1 MSPTFYNTF
10 QLHIEPILRT
20 GFLLIIGYAVARLL
34 SSALAKALIK
44 HLTPQ
49 QAMLQKRFVF
59 YFVMAIFIVAVFD
72 QLGFH
77 IGALL
82 GAAGILT
89 VAIGIASQTSMSNII
104 SGVFM
109 IGEKPFEVG
118 HTIKI
123 NDLQGEVLSI
133 DLLSV
138 KMRTLDNTLV
148 RIPNE
153 LLIKSAI
160 INLSYFP
167 IRRIDLKIG
176 VAYKENLDQ
185 VKAVMMEVADKN
197 LHCLIDPRPSFQ
209 ILEFG
214 DSSVNLQFSAWCS
227 RPNYTELKT
236 TLQNEIKKAFDEK
249 GIELPF
255 PSRSLFAGSG
265 TNPLPIKI
273 IAS

>member
-1 MSPTFYNTF
+1 MNPTLYTF
-10 QLHIEPILRT
+10 FQIHIEPMVRT
-20 GFLLIIGYAVARLL
+20 ALLVVVGYGVARLL
-34 SSALAKALIK
+34 SSTIGKALIK

-49 QAMLQKRFVF
+49 QAMLQRRFVF
-59 YFVMAIFIVAVFD
+59 YIVFAIFIASALD

-104 SGVFM
+104 SGIFM

-118 HTIKI
+118 HTVKV
-123 NDLQGEVLSI
+123 NDMQGEILSI

-138 KMRTLDNTLV
+138 KMRTNDNTMV

-160 INLSYFP
+160 VNLSYFP

-176 VAYKENLDQ
+176 
-185 VKAVMMEVADKN
+185 M
-197 LHCLIDPRPSFQ
+197 H
-209 ILEFG
+209 
-214 DSSVNLQFSAWCS
+214 
-227 RPNYTELKT
+227 T
-236 TLQNEIKKAFDEK
+236 KK
-249 GIELPF
+249 I
-255 PSRSLFAGSG
+255 
-265 TNPLPIKI
+265 
-273 IAS
+273 